1 LTEEKN
7 DIFLWFMKKC
17 VYLQNIKN
25 NERYKQYINNQHTKN
40 IMKKVIALMSIV
52 GLLTF
57 ANFNDVKAQDV
68 AAAEATEQVTATDE
82 AAATVA
88 EAEEAPVEETVAE
101 NDDTKS
107 FHQMLKEKYIQGGAG
122 WMTPVLLCLIFGM
135 ALIIERIL
143 YLNMATTNVKN
154 LLDGI
159 EENAKK
165 GDWKGARELCANTRG
180 PVASIFVQGLDRID
194 QGLDNVEKAVT
205 SYGGVQMARLE
216 NNLTWIA
223 LFIALAPSF
232 GFLGTVVGMVQAFDD
247 IETAGDI
254 SPTVVA
260 GGMKVA
266 LLTTIFGL
274 ITAIILQI
282 FYNYILT
289 KIESLVDQ
297 MEDGSISF
305 MDILVKYHK

>member
-1 LTEEKN
+1 
-7 DIFLWFMKKC
+7 
-17 VYLQNIKN
+17 
-25 NERYKQYINNQHTKN
+25 
-40 IMKKVIALMSIV
+40 MKKVFALMSIV

-57 ANFNDVKAQDV
+57 ANFNNVMAQDEA
-68 AAAEATEQVTATDE
+68 AAAEATEQVAATDE
-82 AAATVA
+82 APAADAVVA
-88 EAEEAPVEETVAE
+88 EPAAEEETVVAA
-101 NDDTKS
+101 NDDDTKS

-143 YLNMATTNVKN
+143 YLNMATTNVKK

-216 NNLTWIA
+216 NNMTWIG

>member
-1 LTEEKN
+1 
-7 DIFLWFMKKC
+7 
-17 VYLQNIKN
+17 
-25 NERYKQYINNQHTKN
+25 
-40 IMKKVIALMSIV
+40 MKKVFALMSIV

-57 ANFNDVKAQDV
+57 ANFNDVKAQDQP
-68 AAAEATEQVTATDE
+68 AAEATEQVAEATDQVAAE
-82 AAATVA
+82 AA
-88 EAEEAPVEETVAE
+88 APVEEAVAAAE
-101 NDDTKS
+101 DNTKS
-107 FHQMLKEKYIQGGAG
+107 FHQVLKEKYIQGGAG

-135 ALIIERIL
+135 ALVIERIL
-143 YLNMATTNVKN
+143 SLNMATSNVKK
-154 LLDGI
+154 LLEGI
-159 EENAKK
+159 EDNVKGGNYEAAK
-165 GDWKGARELCANTRG
+165 ELCRNTRG
-180 PVASIFVQGLDRID
+180 PVASIFYQGLDRVD
-194 QGLDNVEKAVT
+194 QGLENVEKAVT

-216 NNLTWIA
+216 NNLTWIG

-247 IETAGDI
+247 IEVAGDI

-274 ITAIILQI
+274 IVAIILQI

>member
-1 LTEEKN
+1 
-7 DIFLWFMKKC
+7 
-17 VYLQNIKN
+17 
-25 NERYKQYINNQHTKN
+25 
-40 IMKKVIALMSIV
+40 MKKVFALMSIV

-57 ANFNDVKAQDV
+57 ANFNQVMAQDA
-68 AAAEATEQVTATDE
+68 AAAEETEQVAAATDE
-82 AAATVA
+82 ATAETAVAEEAT
-88 EAEEAPVEETVAE
+88 EAEETAAVAE
-101 NDDTKS
+101 NEEDTKS

-143 YLNMATTNVKN
+143 YLNMATTNVKK
-154 LLDGI
+154 LLDGV
-159 EENAKK
+159 EENVKGGNYEGAK
-165 GDWKGARELCANTRG
+165 ELCRNTRG
-180 PVASIFVQGLDRID
+180 PVASIFYQGLDRID

-216 NNLTWIA
+216 NNLTWIG

>member
-1 LTEEKN
+1 
-7 DIFLWFMKKC
+7 
-17 VYLQNIKN
+17 
-25 NERYKQYINNQHTKN
+25 
-40 IMKKVIALMSIV
+40 MKKVIALMSII

-57 ANFNDVKAQDV
+57 TNLNGVMAQDN
-68 AAAEATEQVTATDE
+68 AAQADQPATEQIDQQ
-82 AAATVA
+82 AADSAVA
-88 EAEEAPVEETVAE
+88 EAPVAEEPETVAAPE
-101 NDDTKS
+101 DETKS

-135 ALIIERIL
+135 ALVIERIL
-143 YLNMATTNVKN
+143 YLNMANTNVQK
-154 LLDGI
+154 LLEGI
-159 EENAKK
+159 EGYVQK
-165 GDWKGARELCANTRG
+165 GDYKGAKDLCRDTRG
-180 PVASIFVQGLDRID
+180 PVASIFYQGLDRID
-194 QGLDNVEKAVT
+194 EGLDNVEKAVT

-216 NNLTWIA
+216 NNMTWIG

-247 IETAGDI
+247 IEVAGDI

-274 ITAIILQI
+274 IVAIILQI

-289 KIESLVDQ
+289 KIESLVAQ
-297 MEDGSISF
+297 MEDGSITF
-305 MDILVKYHK
+305 MDILVKNKK

>member
-1 LTEEKN
+1 
-7 DIFLWFMKKC
+7 
-17 VYLQNIKN
+17 
-25 NERYKQYINNQHTKN
+25 
-40 IMKKVIALMSIV
+40 MKKVFALMSIV

-57 ANFNDVKAQDV
+57 ANFNQVMAQD
-68 AAAEATEQVTATDE
+68 APTAEATEEVVATDE
-82 AAATVA
+82 AVAPAA
-88 EAEEAPVEETVAE
+88 EAVEETAVAPA
-101 NDDTKS
+101 DDTKS
-107 FHQMLKEKYIQGGAG
+107 FHQVLKEKYIQGGAG

-135 ALIIERIL
+135 ALVIERIL

-159 EENAKK
+159 EGNVKNGNYEGAK
-165 GDWKGARELCANTRG
+165 ELCRNTRG
-180 PVASIFVQGLDRID
+180 PVASIFYQGLDRVD
-194 QGLDNVEKAVT
+194 QGLENVEKAVT

-216 NNLTWIA
+216 NNMTWIG

-247 IETAGDI
+247 IEVAGDI

-274 ITAIILQI
+274 IVAIILQI

-289 KIESLVDQ
+289 KIESLVNQ

>member
-1 LTEEKN
+1 
-7 DIFLWFMKKC
+7 
-17 VYLQNIKN
+17 
-25 NERYKQYINNQHTKN
+25 
-40 IMKKVIALMSIV
+40 MKKVIALMSIV

-57 ANFNDVKAQDV
+57 ANFNGVMAQQPAE
-68 AAAEATEQVTATDE
+68 AAQPATEQVDEQTADS
-82 AAATVA
+82 TVA
-88 EAEEAPVEETVAE
+88 EAPVAE
-101 NDDTKS
+101 EPEQVTAPAEESKS
-107 FHQMLKEKYIQGGAG
+107 FHQVLKEKYIQGGAG

-143 YLNMATTNVKN
+143 YLNMATTNVQK
-154 LLDGI
+154 LLEGI
-159 EENAKK
+159 EEHVQK
-165 GDWKGARELCANTRG
+165 GDYNGAKELCRDTRG
-180 PVASIFVQGLDRID
+180 PVASIFYQGLDRID
-194 QGLDNVEKAVT
+194 EGLDNVEKAVT

-216 NNLTWIA
+216 NNMTWIA

-247 IETAGDI
+247 IEVAGDI

-289 KIESLVDQ
+289 KIESLVAQ

-305 MDILVKYHK
+305 MDILVKNKK